1 MEEKIIDILKGIR
14 PEFDFAESDDFIED
28 GYLDSFDVIELIAC
42 IEKELGV
49 VIDGLDILPENFNN
63 LDAIVKTIKRNG
75 GTE

>member
-14 PEFDFAESDDFIED
+14 PEFDFAESDDFVED

-42 IEKELGV
+42 IENELGV
-49 VIDGLDILPENFNN
+49 IIDGLDILPENFKN